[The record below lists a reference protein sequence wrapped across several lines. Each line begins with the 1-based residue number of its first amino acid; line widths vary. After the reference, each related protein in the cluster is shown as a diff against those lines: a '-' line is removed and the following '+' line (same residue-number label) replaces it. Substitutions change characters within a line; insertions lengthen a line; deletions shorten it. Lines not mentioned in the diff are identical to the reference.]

1 MRYTVWSTPVCQV
14 FSTSL
19 VSRASVFHLVI
30 TALTLIP
37 PLLMAYRYTG
47 VQMVQCAVYILL
59 SVYRCTD
66 STVYS
71 VHLTG
76 PRASG

>member
-1 MRYTVWSTPVCQV
+1 MRYTVWSTPVSQV

-47 VQMVQCAVYILL
+47 VQMVQCAVYIL
-59 SVYRCTD
+59 
-66 STVYS
+66 
-71 VHLTG
+71 
-76 PRASG
+76 

>member
-1 MRYTVWSTPVCQV
+1 MRYTVWSTPVSQV

-37 PLLMAYRYTG
+37 PLLMAYR
-47 VQMVQCAVYILL
+47 
-59 SVYRCTD
+59 
-66 STVYS
+66 
-71 VHLTG
+71 
-76 PRASG
+76 